1 MFGIFTSGFQMITT
15 TYFQATGQ
23 AMKASILSMLRQMI
37 LLIPFVIILP
47 LFMGLD
53 GILYAGPSA
62 DFLAAFIILCF
73 TIKEMKRLNAEI
85 QVAAK

>member
-62 DFLAAFIILCF
+62 DFFAAFIILCF

-85 QVAAK
+85 EAAK